1 MRGWQLVEFG
11 KPPRLVE
18 KEDPE
23 PGPGE
28 VVLDVKG
35 SGLCHSDIMEIE
47 SHGAD
52 WLLGTIMGH
61 ELAGFV
67 SAVGPDVT
75 EWKIG
80 DRVAVCPSNTMRCP
94 GFHYD
99 GGFATKHL
107 SPADDLVAV
116 PDTVSWALGAM
127 MTDAGMTSYHALV
140 RRGGATAGMK
150 VGLIGLG
157 GLGQIAARVAVVLG
171 ADVHVAEP
179 KKDVWP
185 LAERLGVTQ
194 VVADVAEWENQNFD
208 LIVDYAGFGTTTA
221 GALRAVGF
229 DGTVVQV
236 GLGVSEAMIPLADMV
251 GRKSRLLASRG
262 GTKDDIAELYQF
274 VAAGRLDP
282 AVTEI
287 TFDDIPR
294 GLADLA
300 ANKVTGR
307 LVALL

>member
-1 MRGWQLVEFG
+1 M
-11 KPPRLVE
+11 VE

-23 PGPGE
+23 PGLGE

-35 SGLCHSDIMEIE
+35 SGLCHSDVMEIE
-47 SHGAD
+47 SYGAD
-52 WLLGTIMGH
+52 WMLGTIMGH
-61 ELAGFV
+61 ELAGVV
-67 SAVGPDVT
+67 STVGPDVT
-75 EWKIG
+75 EWKAG
-80 DRVAVCPSNTMRCP
+80 DRAAVCPTYSMECP

-107 SPADDLVAV
+107 SPAGCLVRV
-116 PDTVSWALGAM
+116 PDNVGWTLGAM

-157 GLGQIAARVAVVLG
+157 GLGQIAARVAVLKG
-171 ADVHVAEP
+171 IDVHVAEP

-185 LAERLGVTQ
+185 LAERLGVTH

-208 LIVDYAGFGTTTA
+208 LIVDYAGFGATTA

-229 DGTVVQV
+229 NGTVVQV
-236 GLGVSEAMIPLADMV
+236 GLGVSEAMIPLGDMV
-251 GRKSRLLASRG
+251 SRKSKLLASRG
-262 GTKDDIAELYQF
+262 GTKEDIAELYKF
-274 VAAGRLDP
+274 VAAGDLAP

-287 TFDDIPR
+287 TFDDIPQ

-300 ANKVTGR
+300 ANKVAGR
-307 LVALL
+307 LVALI